1 MDTLVEK
8 AGEIILGYGMPGVI
22 IIGLLFDR
30 WRILTALSA
39 ATDARIADGR
49 DLSKVVA
56 ENTAAMNKLA
66 ESTDETAEVTRT
78 LANAVQL
85 MDRTVERLGAERGR

>member
-1 MDTLVEK
+1 MDTIVEK

-22 IIGLLFDR
+22 IIGLLYDR
-30 WRILTALSA
+30 WRILTALTSG
-39 ATDARIADGR
+39 TDARIADGR

-66 ESTDETAEVTRT
+66 DSTDETAEVTRT